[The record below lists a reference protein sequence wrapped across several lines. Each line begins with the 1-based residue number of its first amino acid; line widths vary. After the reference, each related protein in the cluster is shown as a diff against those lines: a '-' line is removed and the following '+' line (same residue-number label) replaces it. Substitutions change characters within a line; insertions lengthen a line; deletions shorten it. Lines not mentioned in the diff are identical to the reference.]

1 MRRWGLVAAG
11 VLGLITACGGGG
23 GSTQPL
29 QSVKTPALPFY
40 FAQPQS
46 GCDASVS
53 GTTVDLPGS
62 VVEEWSDGVLTS
74 IAGEPN
80 IFVTGTVTDF
90 IGMPATLTV
99 GQSGEIFASG
109 WVRSG
114 DLTMPPNVNVGT
126 FEETYSVTA
135 WDPLAVQVTFT
146 LTSTQTGTPY
156 NGSPWGSLVS
166 YSVLVGSDG
175 VVQFHSAVLT
185 TGTCSAPTTL

>member
-11 VLGLITACGGGG
+11 VLGLITACGGG
-23 GSTQPL
+23 STQPGPV
-29 QSVKTPALPFY
+29 QSVKTPSLPFQ

-46 GCDASVS
+46 GCDASATA
-53 GTTVDLPGS
+53 TTVNLPGP
-62 VVEEWSDGVLTS
+62 VVEEWSAGVLTR
-74 IAGEPN
+74 ILGEPN
-80 IFVTGTVTDF
+80 SFVTGTVTDF
-90 IGMPATLTV
+90 VGLPATLTV

-109 WVRSG
+109 SVSSG
-114 DLTMPPNVNVGT
+114 DLTMPPNVIVGT

-135 WDPLAVQVTFT
+135 WDPMAVQVTFS

-166 YSVLVGSDG
+166 YSVLVGSSG

-185 TGTCSAPTTL
+185 GGTCDVPTTL